1 MNYDRKKKE
10 KNILHDCLASNR
22 PDFLALYESFMVPGN
37 PFFIQYLLHK

>member
-1 MNYDRKKKE
+1 MIGRKKE

-37 PFFIQYLLHK
+37 NVVYLSCKVR

>member
-1 MNYDRKKKE
+1 MIGRKKE

-37 PFFIQYLLHK
+37 PFLKLDL